1 MEENIKNFKCLG
13 KDCPNHC
20 CGAFDGIS
28 NKLKEL
34 SNVKFSEIIL
44 LPEDVESIKKAG
56 KEKYIVSEVNGVHK
70 IKTQEDG
77 TCLALE
83 DGKCAIYEQRPSIC
97 KAFPL
102 YIDMFAGLCYVNE
115 CSAFNPTSNTEEYKN
130 ALKSLLEIY
139 KYWISYYEGMVD

>member
-34 SNVKFSEIIL
+34 SSISFSEIVL
-44 LPEDVESIKKAG
+44 LPEDVERIEKAR
-56 KEKYIVSEVNGVHK
+56 KEKYIISEENGIYK
-70 IKTQEDG
+70 IATKRDG

-83 DGKCAIYEQRPSIC
+83 NGKCAIYEQRPTIC
-97 KAFPL
+97 KAYPL

-115 CSAFNPTSNTEEYKN
+115 CSAFNPDFNIEEYRN

-139 KYWISYYEGMVD
+139 KYWIDYYAKKLV